1 MHEGA
6 KRVTRHRAVK
16 IFVLATIYSSNA
28 NRTARFENQYLIDER
43 TISIDRKKS
52 TACRFVQRD
61 QGAKNR
67 KKLQKEGRGGQR
79 MVARIRKEEMAGE
92 TSGTWTEVDKDIN
105 KDLDKVRDTKENRK
119 SRGFSSIGALNSRK
133 GGGSR
138 RRDAA
143 CKGHCSGTVERS
155 FR

>member
-1 MHEGA
+1 M
-6 KRVTRHRAVK
+6 TRHRPVK

-28 NRTARFENQYLIDER
+28 NRTARLANTFENQA
-43 TISIDRKKS
+43 SIDRKKI
-52 TACRFVQRD
+52 TPCRFVQGD

-67 KKLQKEGRGGQR
+67 KKLQKEGRGRQR
-79 MVARIRKEEMAGE
+79 TVDRIRKEEMAGE
-92 TSGTWTEVDKDIN
+92 TSGTWTDVDKDVN

-138 RRDAA
+138 RRDAV